1 MSIRDPYENMD
12 ATMAEKVLDAIVLIL
27 ASRVKFC
34 EETFKLSSQDDKPI
48 WAHRNTEARFI
59 ANFIAGNNVESL
71 LAMHEEK
78 YCLLLATTDNRQY
91 QK

>member
-1 MSIRDPYENMD
+1 MNIRDPYANMD
-12 ATMAEKVLDAIVLIL
+12 ATMAYPMTDAEKVLDAIVLIL

-34 EETFKLSSQDDKPI
+34 EETFKLSGQDDKPI

-59 ANFIAGNNVESL
+59 ADFIAGNNVESL

-78 YCLLLATTDNRQY
+78 
-91 QK
+91 